1 MSQFKDYPQEKI
13 QEQLDRVRKFKA
25 EHPHLAELTRITAWE
40 KWCNSYEYRRREW
53 EWRQSL
59 AQAVQP
65 NVNYLK

>member
-25 EHPHLAELTRITAWE
+25 DFPNLAELSRITAWE
-40 KWCNSYEYRRREW
+40 KWCTSYEYRRREW
-53 EWRQSL
+53 EFREAV

-65 NVNYLK
+65 DVNYIN